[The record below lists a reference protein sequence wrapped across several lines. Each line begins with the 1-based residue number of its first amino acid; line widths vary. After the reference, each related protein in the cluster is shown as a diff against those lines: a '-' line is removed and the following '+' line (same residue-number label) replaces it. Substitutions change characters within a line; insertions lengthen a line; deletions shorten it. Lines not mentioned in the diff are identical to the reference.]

1 MRKIMFFLVGAVALG
16 LMFIP
21 LGPVGPQEAHA
32 LQVVTTP
39 EPSSLILLATG
50 IATVIGRHLR
60 KRK

>member
-21 LGPVGPQEAHA
+21 LGPLGPQQAHA
-32 LQVVTTP
+32 LRPVQTP

-50 IATVIGRHLR
+50 IATMIGRHIG

>member
-21 LGPVGPQEAHA
+21 LGPVG
-32 LQVVTTP
+32 LQQAYATPVARTP